1 MFELNKIQK
10 EIRKSAKAFA
20 KGEFSKESSMEMDQ
34 KSQFPESQRKKAAD
48 TGYLGVHFPE
58 EFSGASLGAV
68 ENSIIAE
75 GLCLK
80 DSTAGS
86 AIMLSTLGSECL
98 LRFGSN
104 ELKKRYLPKLT
115 EGKIVCSEAFTEQI
129 SDSDY
134 LNITTFAKETE
145 DGWLLNGKKIN
156 VINGCSS
163 DILFILCKTESENDS
178 DQLAVFLV
186 DSKSKGLS
194 FSDNKTSLGL
204 RMLNRSDIRI
214 DNVTIPKE
222 NHIITM
228 GKNRKE
234 LFIYKSEILVQIAA
248 MATGI
253 AKGAYE
259 RTLDY
264 IKLREQFGKK
274 IGEFQITRHK
284 IAEMATLIEL
294 SSLITHKAAHSID
307 SGKPDYSICAMA
319 KNVATRNAVKVTD
332 EAIQLFGGYGYMS
345 EYEVERFHRDAKV
358 LELFG
363 SSKSYLKDKIAD
375 NKIGKIKK

>member
-10 EIRKSAKAFA
+10 EIRKSANTFA
-20 KGEFSKESSMEMDQ
+20 KGEFNKENSLKMDQ
-34 KSQFPESQRKKAAD
+34 MCQFPEPQRKKAAD

-68 ENSIIAE
+68 ENSLIAE
-75 GLCLK
+75 ELCKK

-98 LRFGSN
+98 LRFGNN
-104 ELKKRYLPKLT
+104 ELKKKYLPKIT
-115 EGKIVCSEAFTEQI
+115 GGKIVCAEAFTEQI

-134 LNITTFAKETE
+134 LNITTFVKETE
-145 DGWLLNGKKIN
+145 EGWLLNGKKIN
-156 VINGCSS
+156 VINGSSS
-163 DILFILCKTESENDS
+163 DILFILCKTEGKEEGD
-178 DQLAVFLV
+178 DLLAIFLV
-186 DSKSKGLS
+186 DSKSKGLR

-204 RMLNRSDIRI
+204 RMLNRSDLNI

-228 GKNRKE
+228 GQNRKE

-264 IKLREQFGKK
+264 VKLREQFGKK

-294 SSLITHKAAHSID
+294 SSLITLKAAHSID
-307 SGKPDYSICAMA
+307 STKPDYSICAMA

-332 EAIQLFGGYGYMS
+332 EAIQLFGGYGFMS

-375 NKIGKIKK
+375 NKIGKIK